1 MGLTKT
7 LDELLAESKERGAS
21 DIFILPGSPVR
32 FKANGQLVPMS
43 EDRITL
49 PEIDIL
55 IDRAYEL
62 ARRNKKNLERDGD
75 DDFSF
80 AIPRVSRFRVNI
92 YRQRGT
98 LAAVFRVVA
107 FGLPTPDEMHI
118 PDLVMNLAELHSGM
132 VLVTGPAGSGKSTP
146 LACILDRINHSRTG
160 HIITIEDP
168 IEYLHSHD
176 KCLVSQREVPE
187 DAATFGRA
195 IRAALREAP
204 DVVMLGEM
212 RDIET
217 ISTAITA
224 AETGHLLFST
234 LHTLGAAK
242 TIDRVIDA
250 FSAEQQNQIRTQL
263 SMVLRA
269 VVSQRLVIGT
279 DGTLYPIFEVMTVNP
294 AIQNLIR
301 EGKTHQIDNAIVGG
315 GADMLSMDNELA
327 RLAREDKIPKETA
340 RAYAL
345 HPETMERQMRFG
357 GEDRPGSMQQGSDN
371 QRPSRFGFGSSE
383 RNSRF
388 GR

>member
-1 MGLTKT
+1 MTKT
-7 LDELLAESKERGAS
+7 LDDLLREALQKEGS
-21 DIFILPGSPVR
+21 DVFILPGSPVR
-32 FKANGQLVPMS
+32 IKSNGQLIPIS
-43 EDRITL
+43 EDRVML
-49 PEIDIL
+49 PEIGML

-62 ARRNKKNLERDGD
+62 AHRDKKNLELEGD

-80 AIPRVSRFRVNI
+80 AIRDVSRFRCNI

-107 FGLPTPDEMHI
+107 FGLPTPEERHI
-118 PDLVMNLAELHSGM
+118 PDVVMRLANLHSGM
-132 VLVTGPAGSGKSTP
+132 VLVTGPAGSGKSTT
-146 LACILDRINHSRTG
+146 LACILDRINHTRSG

-168 IEYLHSHD
+168 IEYLHPHV

-187 DAATFGRA
+187 DASSFARA

-204 DVVMLGEM
+204 DVIMLGEM

-234 LHTLGAAK
+234 LHTMGAAK

-250 FSAEQQNQIRTQL
+250 FAAEQQNQIRTQL
-263 SMVLRA
+263 SMVLKA
-269 VVSQRLVIGT
+269 VVSQRLIVST
-279 DGTLYPIFEVMTVNP
+279 DGTLRPVFEVMTVNP

-327 RLAREDKIPKETA
+327 RLARENVIPKETA

-357 GEDRPGSMQQGSDN
+357 R
-371 QRPSRFGFGSSE
+371 
-383 RNSRF
+383 
-388 GR
+388 

>member
-1 MGLTKT
+1 MRT
-7 LDELLAESKERGAS
+7 LDELLRDAMKMEGS
-21 DIFILPGSPVR
+21 DVFIIPFSPVST
-32 FKANGQLVPMS
+32 KANGKMVAIS
-43 EDRITL
+43 EEKVTL
-49 PEIDIL
+49 PEVQTL

-62 ARRNKKNLERDGD
+62 AGRNKQNLERDGD

-80 AIPRVSRFRVNI
+80 AIRDVSRFRCNI
-92 YRQRGT
+92 YRQRGS

-107 FGLPTPDEMHI
+107 FGLPDPQKRHI
-118 PDLVMNLAELHSGM
+118 PDLVMKLADLRSGM
-132 VLVTGPAGSGKSTP
+132 VLVTGPAGTGKSTT
-146 LACILDRINHSRTG
+146 LACILDKINQTRDG

-168 IEYLHSHD
+168 IEYLHPHK

-187 DAATFGRA
+187 DASSFARA
-195 IRAALREAP
+195 VRAALREAP
-204 DVVMLGEM
+204 DVIMLGEM

-250 FSAEQQNQIRTQL
+250 FPAEQQNQVRTQL
-263 SMVLRA
+263 SMVLKA
-269 VVSQRLVIGT
+269 VVSQRLLLGS
-279 DGTLYPIFEVMTVNP
+279 DGTLYPVFEVMTVNP

-301 EGKTHQIDNAIVGG
+301 EGKTHQIDNAIT
-315 GADMLSMDNELA
+315 GAGSEMLSMDSELA
-327 RLAREDKIPKETA
+327 RLAREGKITKEMA

-357 GEDRPGSMQQGSDN
+357 TM
-371 QRPSRFGFGSSE
+371 
-383 RNSRF
+383 